1 LQLLHPPAIIIAINR
16 LDRTFIPEV
25 AIPEASEHHPEL
37 LARAE
42 IG

>member
-1 LQLLHPPAIIIAINR
+1 MIAWIVA
-16 LDRTFIPEV
+16 TFIPEV
-25 AIPEASEHHPEL
+25 AIPEASEHHPKL